1 MTTEQKLGR
10 IKAKC
15 EEIIRLGEKRTQ
27 GRWEQCGEGVACD
40 NGGFMHT
47 ACDPSDSA
55 FISALAGPAEANAR
69 CTIAAIDGL
78 KLSCCQK
85 CDGSGVINHGGSGE
99 GEENLEYCEANCQ
112 GIFDEAHKALAA
124 ILSAWP
130 DELL

>member
-1 MTTEQKLGR
+1 MTTEQKLDR

-27 GRWEQCGEGVACD
+27 GRWRCGASNTIWTDGYPPIAQVSLS
-40 NGGFMHT
+40 NGMP
-47 ACDPSDSA
+47 DQMRDSNAA
-55 FISALAGPAEANAR
+55 FIAILAGPAEANAR

-78 KLSCCQK
+78 ITEL
-85 CDGSGVINHGGSGE
+85 
-99 GEENLEYCEANCQ
+99 
-112 GIFDEAHKALAA
+112 DERAGYTIDD